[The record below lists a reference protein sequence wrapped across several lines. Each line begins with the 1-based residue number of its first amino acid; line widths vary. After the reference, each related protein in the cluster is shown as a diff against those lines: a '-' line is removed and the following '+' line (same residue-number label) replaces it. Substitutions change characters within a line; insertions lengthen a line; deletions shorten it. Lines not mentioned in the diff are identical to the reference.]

1 MNIRIINL
9 ACWSLSP
16 AFHFEQL
23 TRCVFALQPT
33 GHDKCD
39 CNRNEN
45 TCASIHVYTCLWHVK
60 IIQKVV
66 AKTSTWHSGTPLN
79 VPKALYAHVEGT
91 NVEQGAQQTNRL
103 NNWRLYCHPFKKKVA
118 TKNDIWR
125 LTVTPTLVWWNF
137 TLFNALEY
145 FALTAYH
152 TTHTHNT
159 ICNPRAR
166 PFPAV

>member
-9 ACWSLSP
+9 ARWSLSP

-79 VPKALYAHVEGT
+79 VAKALYAHVEGT

-103 NNWRLYCHPFKKKVA
+103 NNWRLYCHPLKQK
-118 TKNDIWR
+118 
-125 LTVTPTLVWWNF
+125 
-137 TLFNALEY
+137 
-145 FALTAYH
+145 
-152 TTHTHNT
+152 
-159 ICNPRAR
+159 
-166 PFPAV
+166 